1 MLELKESCPP
11 DPRRSKPI
19 LFLRRPFAPRRAN
32 ALPQGPAI
40 DRYGGEQKKDRC
52 CERVQASSNDELFA
66 EDRLAPPHS
75 PIKLTPQKPCHPH
88 PGATI
93 SNVTTTNTQYALA
106 ADIGG
111 TNIRAALINS
121 EGRLIGR
128 GSISTDPE
136 RGIDDASDR
145 LAKLLNAARSTAPAD
160 AEIVG
165 VGVSTAGPIRPAT
178 GTYNH
183 PPNLP
188 GWHDKTM
195 KPRLAES
202 MSLPVWVGH
211 DATLAALAE
220 TRFGDH
226 VGAENLVYVTISTGV
241 GGGIITNSEMVT
253 GASGGA
259 GEVGHLAIRTGS
271 YRCNVGCDGCF
282 EGNACGPAIA
292 RAARDRWT
300 GEGPLAD
307 LADGDPDNITS
318 RMVFD
323 AADEGDPIAQEVVDL
338 TVENVGIGLGSLMN
352 IFNPEALVI
361 GGGVVQG
368 LQRHWQK
375 LQETVIERS
384 LPGYGD
390 TIPLTATRL
399 GDDVSL
405 LGAAQLAFRQAR
417 RL

>member
-1 MLELKESCPP
+1 
-11 DPRRSKPI
+11 
-19 LFLRRPFAPRRAN
+19 
-32 ALPQGPAI
+32 
-40 DRYGGEQKKDRC
+40 
-52 CERVQASSNDELFA
+52 
-66 EDRLAPPHS
+66 
-75 PIKLTPQKPCHPH
+75 
-88 PGATI
+88 
-93 SNVTTTNTQYALA
+93 VTTSNIQYALA

-111 TNIRAALINS
+111 TNIRAALVDS
-121 EGRLIGR
+121 EGRMTGR
-128 GSISTDPE
+128 GSINTEPE

-145 LAKLLNAARSTAPAD
+145 LARLLVAAKSTAPAD
-160 AEIVG
+160 VEIVG
-165 VGVSTAGPIRPAT
+165 IGVSTAGPIRPAT

-195 KPRLAES
+195 KPGLGES
-202 MSLPVWVGH
+202 MAMPVWIGH

-226 VGAENLVYVTISTGV
+226 VGAENLIYVTISTGV
-241 GGGIITNSEMVT
+241 GGGIIANSEMVT

-259 GEVGHLAIRTGS
+259 GEVGHLPVRTGA

-282 EGNACGPAIA
+282 EGNASGPAIA
-292 RAARDRWT
+292 RIARDRWT
-300 GEGPLAD
+300 GEGALAD
-307 LADGDPDNITS
+307 LAGGDPENITS

-323 AADEGDPIAQEVVDL
+323 AADDGDPIAQGVVDL
-338 TVENVGIGLGSLMN
+338 TIENVAIGLGALMN
-352 IFNPEALVI
+352 VFNPEALVI

-375 LQETVIERS
+375 LQESVIERS
-384 LPGYGD
+384 LPGYGGQ
-390 TIPLTATRL
+390 IPLTATRL

-417 RL
+417 RQ